1 MNHNLVEFEENFLSR
16 TRDGKV
22 FIGGIASVC
31 ECGWI
36 SPDFAKENEAWGAYE
51 KHQAIQ
57 AHLNHAAEREE
68 A

>member
-36 SPDFAKENEAWGAYE
+36 SPYFAKENEAWGAYE
-51 KHQAIQ
+51 NHKAEMRKHEQATEG
-57 AHLNHAAEREE
+57 AE
-68 A
+68 